1 MPECT
6 QSAYQV
12 LVELLSGALL
22 HHYPTPHGHPRML
35 GLSLSETLERHSAQ
49 YRQSRVNAGTG
60 VFTEMLRKFLGI
72 CLASAAA
79 VALAVHAGMTGAAPA
94 DGAPLKIG
102 IIGAGHIGGTLA
114 KLWVAAGHD
123 VLISSR
129 HPEELRP
136 LAQSLG
142 PKARVGTPREAAL
155 FGDVL
160 LVSVPYGALP
170 QIGQD
175 LKAELAGKIV
185 LDTGN
190 PYPQRDGDMAIEARR
205 IGTGVASPRY
215 LPGVRLVRAFN
226 AINSGDLASKAH
238 RPGEPIAIPL
248 AGDDPEA
255 LAVAQRLVRDA
266 GFEPV
271 VVGSLSRA
279 REFDVGTPVYT
290 RLMTA
295 PQLRQALGL
304 K

>member
-1 MPECT
+1 
-6 QSAYQV
+6 
-12 LVELLSGALL
+12 LLG
-22 HHYPTPHGHPRML
+22 
-35 GLSLSETLERHSAQ
+35 SLAT
-49 YRQSRVNAGTG
+49 T
-60 VFTEMLRKFLGI
+60 
-72 CLASAAA
+72 
-79 VALAVHAGMTGAAPA
+79 VALTAYARMAGAGPAVS
-94 DGAPLKIG
+94 APLKIG
-102 IIGAGHIGGTLA
+102 IIGTGHIGGALA
-114 KLWVAAGHD
+114 KLWVATGHE
-123 VLISSR
+123 VLLSSR
-129 HPEELRP
+129 HPEELRS

-155 FGDVL
+155 FGDVV

-175 LKAELAGKIV
+175 LKAELASKIV

-190 PYPQRDGDMAIEARR
+190 PYPGRDGDMANEARR

-226 AINSGDLASKAH
+226 AINSDDLTSEAH
-238 RPGEPIAIPL
+238 RSGQPIAIPL

-255 LAVAQRLVRDA
+255 LAVAQQLVRDA

-271 VVGSLSRA
+271 LVGPLSRA

-290 RLMTA
+290 VLMTA